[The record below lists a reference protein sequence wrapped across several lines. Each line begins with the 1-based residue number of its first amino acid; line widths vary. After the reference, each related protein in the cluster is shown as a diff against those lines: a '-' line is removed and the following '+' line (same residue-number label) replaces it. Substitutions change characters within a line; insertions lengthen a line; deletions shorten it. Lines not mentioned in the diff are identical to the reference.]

1 MEILTFLNWRST
13 WVNERKKSILFYSYL
28 CLTHGLFDEL
38 MQLNKGNAKE
48 CSSYRIITL
57 ISHTSKLMLKNSMKP
72 EPTIESDQIFFFLYR
87 TKAKQSMPPWWF
99 RQERMW
105 ETWVLFPVG
114 KIPWRRA
121 WQLTPVFLPGESHGQ
136 RSLAGYSPRGHKESD
151 MTEQLSTAKQ
161 N

>member
-87 TKAKQSMPPWWF
+87 TKGQQRTRWLDGITDSMDMSLGELRELVMDKEAWRAAIHGVAKSQ
-99 RQERMW
+99 
-105 ETWVLFPVG
+105 TWLSNWTELN
-114 KIPWRRA
+114 WRLTLA
-121 WQLTPVFLPGESHGQ
+121 QLVRKFGC
-136 RSLAGYSPRGHKESD
+136 
-151 MTEQLSTAKQ
+151 
-161 N
+161 